1 MATSKT
7 LNMDKFKAMLVE
19 KQAAIEKQIVGLRK
33 KIKKSLDE
41 GRVYERN
48 SGDPDSDFVTE
59 SSEIERDEM
68 MILQLE
74 KNLNDIGDALQAI
87 SGEYYGEC
95 QMCGKAIDPARLKV
109 LPWAKFC
116 YTCQNSIERNAQ

>member
-1 MATSKT
+1 MASKKSS
-7 LNMDKFKAMLVE
+7 DFGKFKDLLFEKKVTVE
-19 KQAAIEKQIVGLRK
+19 KQIIGLRK

-68 MILQLE
+68 MIIQLE
-74 KNLNDIGDALQAI
+74 KNLREIDEALEAI
-87 SGEYYGEC
+87 RDEIYGEC
-95 QMCGKAIDPARLKV
+95 QMCGKSIDLARLRV
-109 LPWAKFC
+109 VPWAKYC
-116 YTCQNSIERNAQ
+116 YTCQSKSEENK

>member
-1 MATSKT
+1 MASKKTS
-7 LNMDKFKAMLVE
+7 DVVKFKDLLLEKKTAVE
-19 KQAAIEKQIVGLRK
+19 KQIIGLRK

-68 MILQLE
+68 MIIQLE
-74 KNLNDIGDALQAI
+74 KNLRDIDEAI
-87 SGEYYGEC
+87 EAINEDYYGEC
-95 QMCGKAIDPARLKV
+95 QMCGKSIDPARLRV
-109 LPWAKFC
+109 VPWAKYC
-116 YTCQNSIERNAQ
+116 YTCQSKIEENK

>member
-1 MATSKT
+1 MATKKT
-7 LNMDKFKAMLVE
+7 VDASKFKDLLVE
-19 KQAAIEKQIVGLRK
+19 KQAAIEKQIIGLRK

-41 GRVYERN
+41 GRVFERN

-74 KNLNDIGDALQAI
+74 KNLRDIDDALQAVD
-87 SGEYYGEC
+87 GGYYGEC
-95 QMCGKAIDPARLKV
+95 QMCGKSIDLQRLKV
-109 LPWAKFC
+109 IPWAKYC
-116 YTCQNSIERNAQ
+116 YSCQSSLEGNQ

>member
-1 MATSKT
+1 MVTKRTSD
-7 LNMDKFKAMLVE
+7 LGKFKELLLERQTAVE
-19 KQAAIEKQIVGLRK
+19 KQIIGLRK

-68 MILQLE
+68 MIIQLE
-74 KNLNDIGDALQAI
+74 KNLREIEEAIQAVD
-87 SGEYYGEC
+87 EDYYGEC
-95 QMCGKAIDPARLKV
+95 QMCGKSIDPARLRV
-109 LPWAKFC
+109 IPWAKYC
-116 YTCQNSIERNAQ
+116 YNCQSTREESK

>member
-1 MATSKT
+1 MATKKT
-7 LNMDKFKAMLVE
+7 VDSSKFKELL
-19 KQAAIEKQIVGLRK
+19 IEKQDAIGKQIIGLRK

-41 GRVYERN
+41 GRVFERN

-74 KNLNDIGDALQAI
+74 KNLREIDEALQAI
-87 SGEYYGEC
+87 GGGYFGEC
-95 QMCGKAIDPARLKV
+95 QMCGKSIDLQRLKV
-109 LPWAKFC
+109 IPWAKYC
-116 YTCQNSIERNAQ
+116 YNCQSSVEGNQ

>member
-7 LNMDKFKAMLVE
+7 INTDKFKEVLVE
-19 KQAAIEKQIVGLRK
+19 KQAAISKQIIGLRK

-74 KNLNDIGDALQAI
+74 KNLHDIDDALKAI
-87 SGEYYGEC
+87 EGNYYGEC
-95 QMCGKAIDPARLKV
+95 QMCGKHIDPARLKV
-109 LPWAKFC
+109 IPWAKYC
-116 YTCQNSIERNAQ
+116 YSCQNSLEKNQ

>member
-1 MATSKT
+1 MASKKTS
-7 LNMDKFKAMLVE
+7 DVVKFKDLLIEKKTAVE
-19 KQAAIEKQIVGLRK
+19 KQIIGLRK

-68 MILQLE
+68 MIIQLE
-74 KNLNDIGDALQAI
+74 KNLREIDEAIEAINGD
-87 SGEYYGEC
+87 YYGEC
-95 QMCGKAIDPARLKV
+95 QMCGKSVDPARLRV
-109 LPWAKFC
+109 VPWAKYC
-116 YTCQNSIERNAQ
+116 YTCQSKVEENK

>member
-1 MATSKT
+1 
-7 LNMDKFKAMLVE
+7 MDKFKAMLVE